1 MLKNAQVKDKAK
13 LEETKE
19 KYHGTKL
26 PPVKPEN
33 IIPVKKEKIVYQAKH
48 IPMKSIDEVNEESNQ
63 SVEVEID
70 VKTKIIESDESK
82 IKFIDEAQI
91 EDEKFKKVKKS
102 SLF

>member
-1 MLKNAQVKDKAK
+1 
-13 LEETKE
+13 
-19 KYHGTKL
+19 
-26 PPVKPEN
+26 
-33 IIPVKKEKIVYQAKH
+33 
-48 IPMKSIDEVNEESNQ
+48 MKSIDEVNEESNQ

-91 EDEKFKKVKKS
+91 EDEEFKKVKKS